1 MDSITVNMVCVNES
15 LLHSQ
20 WVSVTQSVSH
30 CYIVNRSV
38 LHNQWASVTQSVGEC
53 YAVSGSMLQSVGQL
67 LHSQWV
73 SVTQLMCWNHYT
85 GPI

>member
-1 MDSITVNMVCVNES
+1 MDSITVNMVCVNGS

-20 WVSVTQSVSH
+20 WVSVTQSVGH

-53 YAVSGSMLQSVGQL
+53 Y
-67 LHSQWV
+67 SQWV
-73 SVTQLMCWNHYT
+73 SCYIVSGSVLHS
-85 GPI
+85 